1 MSSAPIIPPDL
12 HVVAGAPDDDE
23 LAALVAGLHVV
34 SQSSASDTDTEV
46 SPPSVWISRG
56 RSSQRTF
63 TPGPHSWRW
72 RDH

>member
-12 HVVAGAPDDDE
+12 HVVAGTPDDDE

-34 SQSSASDTDTEV
+34 SQISSVGVGAEA
-46 SPPSVWISRG
+46 PSVWVSRA
-56 RSSQRTF
+56 RSTQRSF
-63 TPGPHSWRW
+63 APGPNRWRW